1 MERHGSFLLY
11 YLYSSPKTAGS
22 WDNYQR
28 NFDRIWSQVR
38 KITKQRRYQLSF
50 YNVKITNKL
59 DFIILFLPVVLIQI
73 SWLEM
78 HMDKNV
84 WIYRS
89 LFISAVY
96 TSKLWITSFSETV
109 KKFLQQHQLNWFER
123 LQAMPKVVTRDM
135 LPSEA
140 EVVSPPLLQPFSA
153 WKHGWGA
160 AQPRLQNIWFSDVL
174 NASFLPRQNYPWR
187 EVKLSRKV
195 FCYQNIFMQSSGK
208 GSRMY
213 CPILF
218 WNPSTFHPKDR
229 PL

>member
-96 TSKLWITSFSETV
+96 TSKLRITSFSETV
-109 KKFLQQHQLNWFER
+109 KKFLRQHQLNWFER

-140 EVVSPPLLQPFSA
+140 EVNVTTTPAAILSLKTWLGSSPA
-153 WKHGWGA
+153 
-160 AQPRLQNIWFSDVL
+160 
-174 NASFLPRQNYPWR
+174 
-187 EVKLSRKV
+187 
-195 FCYQNIFMQSSGK
+195 
-208 GSRMY
+208 
-213 CPILF
+213 
-218 WNPSTFHPKDR
+218 
-229 PL
+229 